1 MSDYAVKVS
10 VRNGRILKHMKKAGF
25 DTLTALATAT
35 GINYPYVANMV
46 ALKIKPVDRYG
57 QWTNNALKVAF
68 ALNVPPDELWSDAQQ
83 EMQLERNSTEVFMD
97 ETQVAGILSGQD
109 MSRAIMMKQDVLKAV
124 EHLKPREQSA
134 LKGIYYE
141 GKTLSEVADDWGV
154 TIERVRQVHH
164 KALRKMRHASFT
176 PLKGYDG
183 GNLDD

>member
-35 GINYPYVANMV
+35 GIHYPYISNMV
-46 ALKIKPVDRYG
+46 ALKIKPVDRHG

-68 ALNVPPDELWSDAQQ
+68 ALNVPPDELWSEAQQ

-109 MSRAIMMKQDVLKAV
+109 MSRAIIMQQDVLKAI
-124 EHLKPREQSA
+124 EYLKPREQSA

-141 GKTLSEVADDWGV
+141 GKTLGEIADDWGV
-154 TIERVRQVHH
+154 TIERVRQIQY
-164 KALRKMRHASFT
+164 KALQKMRHVSFT
-176 PLKGYDG
+176 PLKGYNEGD
-183 GNLDD
+183 LDD